1 MGSHLHLPEEDWL
14 TQPRQTSEMFGHA
27 DNEVEYLAEVAI
39 DHTLLQVT
47 AVVDSYDLEP
57 KLLR

>member
-1 MGSHLHLPEEDWL
+1 
-14 TQPRQTSEMFGHA
+14 MFGHA